1 MKSNYII
8 LNTTYILPLN
18 NGNSKNN
25 SPNVSAGSNLRVVV
39 QIVVQMKKAATK
51 KSLKTCL

>member
-1 MKSNYII
+1 MISK
-8 LNTTYILPLN
+8 NTT
-18 NGNSKNN
+18 
-25 SPNVSAGSNLRVVV
+25 PNVSAPLINRVVV